1 MLARDPKSKLLAV
14 GGEMLPNQPGSVLAM
29 TGAFVKANPEA
40 AKTVVALHDRA
51 TTMLKDEPNRAAK
64 HLQAGLGKGLT
75 DLATFEKAVVSP
87 ASKFVADPMVIKDA
101 TKVMQDF
108 QLQAGTLE
116 KAADLNVLFDDSFYR
131 ARGGTLTPRPSRPR
145 SPNQIM
151 QRTLLAVLGLI
162 AFLLIWE
169 AVPYLGLVSP
179 LFLPPPSG
187 LPQAFLR
194 EIQAG
199 YWLKAVLA
207 SLEHYVLGLALG
219 TGFGVALG
227 IATALYD
234 KLDAALSWV
243 VRLLRPVPGLA
254 WVPFA
259 IVWFGISETA
269 ATFIIIIGVF
279 WINYYAAY
287 GAAKAIDKD
296 LLEVADAFGHRGTL
310 AKLFKIVLPG
320 STAGILAGV
329 RTGLGQAWMAVVA
342 AELFGVPGLGQR
354 MMQASSLLAT
364 EVVVVYMITIAALY
378 GLTDTPFVQL
388 RDRLLRW
395 QR

>member
-1 MLARDPKSKLLAV
+1 
-14 GGEMLPNQPGSVLAM
+14 
-29 TGAFVKANPEA
+29 
-40 AKTVVALHDRA
+40 
-51 TTMLKDEPNRAAK
+51 
-64 HLQAGLGKGLT
+64 
-75 DLATFEKAVVSP
+75 
-87 ASKFVADPMVIKDA
+87 
-101 TKVMQDF
+101 
-108 QLQAGTLE
+108 
-116 KAADLNVLFDDSFYR
+116 
-131 ARGGTLTPRPSRPR
+131 
-145 SPNQIM
+145 M

-169 AVPYLGLVSP
+169 AAPYLGLVSP

-187 LPQAFLR
+187 LPTAFLR

-199 YWLKAVLA
+199 YWFNAVLA
-207 SLEHYVLGLALG
+207 SLEHYILGLALG
-219 TGFGVALG
+219 TGLGLALG

-234 KLDAALSWV
+234 RLDAALSWV
-243 VRLLRPVPGLA
+243 IRLLRPVPGLA

-269 ATFIIIIGVF
+269 APFIIIIGVF

-364 EVVVVYMITIAALY
+364 DVVVVYMITIAALY
-378 GLTDTPFVQL
+378 GLTDTLFVQL

>member
-1 MLARDPKSKLLAV
+1 M
-14 GGEMLPNQPGSVLAM
+14 
-29 TGAFVKANPEA
+29 
-40 AKTVVALHDRA
+40 H
-51 TTMLKDEPNRAAK
+51 
-64 HLQAGLGKGLT
+64 
-75 DLATFEKAVVSP
+75 
-87 ASKFVADPMVIKDA
+87 
-101 TKVMQDF
+101 
-108 QLQAGTLE
+108 
-116 KAADLNVLFDDSFYR
+116 
-131 ARGGTLTPRPSRPR
+131 
-145 SPNQIM
+145 
-151 QRTLLAVLGLI
+151 RTLLAAFGLT
-162 AFLLIWE
+162 AFLLLWE
-169 AVPYLGLVSP
+169 AAPYFGFVSP
-179 LFLPPPSG
+179 LFVPPPSG
-187 LPQAFLR
+187 LPSAFLR

-199 YWLKAVLA
+199 YWVSAVLA
-207 SLEHYVLGLALG
+207 SLRHYALGLALG
-219 TGFGVALG
+219 TGLGVALG
-227 IATALYD
+227 IATALYVS
-234 KLDAALSWV
+234 LDAALSWV
-243 VRLLRPVPGLA
+243 IRLLRPVPGLA

-279 WINYYAAY
+279 WINFYAAY
-287 GAAKAIDKD
+287 GAAKAVDKD

-320 STAGILAGV
+320 STAGILAGA

-378 GLTDTPFVQL
+378 GLTDTLFVQL